1 MKFISCRTPPARCTG
16 KVFRQRIFVRSVIS
30 LQKKKHI
37 LAAQH
42 LKEKFSALMRSMC
55 RDEPLEEDRRTAF
68 ILTPDRITALR
79 DCLFLLRQ
87 TQKQLALYLPQWI
100 SYRLEAAENIL
111 NLFFTTDRKY
121 ILYIQYDRAGAPPCA
136 ASREIPSN

>member
-1 MKFISCRTPPARCTG
+1 MYGQSLSAED
-16 KVFRQRIFVRSVIS
+16 FREICDQ
-30 LQKKKHI
+30 LAKEKHI

-79 DCLFLLRQ
+79 DAFSSTANSKTTCSVSPSMDFLPAGSNGKYLEFVFYHRPKIYPVYSVRPSRSAKPLRCEPGN
-87 TQKQLALYLPQWI
+87 TG
-100 SYRLEAAENIL
+100 AAESG
-111 NLFFTTDRKY
+111 TV
-121 ILYIQYDRAGAPPCA
+121 A
-136 ASREIPSN
+136 